1 MTFLL
6 QTTVNSFCMAFF
18 FLWWFMSCFPW
29 HTSHAMHVSSAGPR
43 WGAVIGLEWFHTDI
57 WAFLSLGFLT
67 PSLSVFFGRKRAVL
81 KRRGRSEGFSV
92 YVCDEG
98 QSHEKECVNYYSL
111 NSRLNEE
118 RLTWWKPVNILRGR
132 WRRAEEMKQNI
143 QCDPYLWTQLWS
155 CLCDYRESL
164 VTLSGVVAFTAMTGE
179 NKHRAGVEAIA
190 IFLNFTWTVIQRH
203 FVPMSQS
210 LAQDFLK
217 KNKVEGSS
225 RHFGIFTRF
234 TKVKECNLW
243 GGSYSRLGPCF

>member
-1 MTFLL
+1 
-6 QTTVNSFCMAFF
+6 
-18 FLWWFMSCFPW
+18 MSCFPW

-143 QCDPYLWTQLWS
+143 QCDLICEHNFEAVFVIIERALSLCLALLHSQPWQVKINTELVWRQLPFSLILHELLFRDILFLWVRVW
-155 CLCDYRESL
+155 
-164 VTLSGVVAFTAMTGE
+164 
-179 NKHRAGVEAIA
+179 HR
-190 IFLNFTWTVIQRH
+190 IF
-203 FVPMSQS
+203 
-210 LAQDFLK
+210 
-217 KNKVEGSS
+217 
-225 RHFGIFTRF
+225 
-234 TKVKECNLW
+234 
-243 GGSYSRLGPCF
+243 